1 MTDSL
6 DIAAN
11 MVGVAGLL
19 YPLSERKP
27 RPEDDAIISFFPL
40 QPKRFLNSWFR
51 GLLGSRAFFN
61 CPRPMPLPRPVLHA
75 QITTLISTLSITE
88 IFSPCHLISKLYSTP
103 SIFP

>member
-11 MVGVAGLL
+11 MIGVVGML
-19 YPLSERKP
+19 YLLSERKP
-27 RPEDDAIISFFPL
+27 RPEDDPIINFSSL

-61 CPRPMPLPRPVLHA
+61 CPRPMPLPRPVLHG
-75 QITTLISTLSITE
+75 QIATLLSTLSVTE
-88 IFSPCHLISKLYSTP
+88 IFSPCHPISKLYRAP